1 MTALRKRR
9 TTRTLSRGHRSTYAS
24 PSSPPE
30 SRSRPPLAPYVSLRY
45 RAPGG
50 CYTAWCDAGD
60 PWRGGKDGHPCGFGS
75 DVLRGWKP
83 NDIGKMLELYN
94 RHSQPFKWPQ
104 FYSGYNEL
112 VYDSFEWNRNLPNT
126 IEAFFVTRTDVV
138 HDVQNTVNRHRAF
151 LRRYGL
157 TDDDVPLLTFNP
169 TNWDRPF
176 DRFLPQLV
184 TGHAGPLSPCPSWC
198 ATWHCDGSRWCR
210 GTGAIPA
217 PCQNCKST

>member
-83 NDIGKMLELYN
+83 NDIGKMLELCAATHRVPPHGN
-94 RHSQPFKWPQ
+94 SA
-104 FYSGYNEL
+104 G
-112 VYDSFEWNRNLPNT
+112 
-126 IEAFFVTRTDVV
+126 TRT
-138 HDVQNTVNRHRAF
+138 
-151 LRRYGL
+151 
-157 TDDDVPLLTFNP
+157 
-169 TNWDRPF
+169 
-176 DRFLPQLV
+176 
-184 TGHAGPLSPCPSWC
+184 
-198 ATWHCDGSRWCR
+198 
-210 GTGAIPA
+210 
-217 PCQNCKST
+217 